1 MIPHITGELTALKC
15 TVPFSAEFPD
25 ILTVTSDDDG
35 TAYFDATAYLE
46 TKKDENLSVDKFFY
60 HFRYLHYNMLQRY
73 GLDAKKTV
81 LVDRSSHILIDAR
94 FVFLF
99 ISYVEPDFLLYTNG
113 VLSEL
118 FANGIVLSDT
128 YIAQLAKERLPQDVL
143 MMLANEPDKGTDGG
157 GTEGG
162 EKPSDAAGPD
172 V

>member
-1 MIPHITGELTALKC
+1 MIPHVTGEQTALKC
-15 TVPFSAEFPD
+15 TVPFSAEFPE
-25 ILTVTSDDDG
+25 ILTVTTDDDG
-35 TAYFDATAYLE
+35 ITYFDATAYLE
-46 TKKDENLSVDKFFY
+46 TKKDKNLSVDKFFY

-99 ISYVEPDFLLYTNG
+99 ISYVEPDFLLYING
-113 VLSEL
+113 VLTEL
-118 FANGIVLSDT
+118 FGDGIVLSER

-143 MMLANEPDKGTDGG
+143 MMLANEPDSGTDGG
-157 GTEGG
+157 AEGG
-162 EKPSDAAGPD
+162 AVPSDAAGPD